1 MYACCGRRFYV
12 LCLIAFG
19 SITFGTLRMESVLL
33 DVDPQRGQPFV
44 QLSDGSVRNDFTF
57 DDAKWDGVSWTPEIS
72 SFSTKKP

>member
-1 MYACCGRRFYV
+1 
-12 LCLIAFG
+12 
-19 SITFGTLRMESVLL
+19 MESVLL